1 MKSGIRIGVS
11 TCLLGEKV
19 RYDGGHKLDHFI
31 ADTLGPLVEYVPVCP
46 EYEAGFG
53 IPREALR
60 LVGDPAAPRLVTQKT
75 GLDVTERMQAWIG
88 PKLRDLE
95 GLDLCGF
102 IFKSR
107 SPSSGIER
115 VKVYD
120 EKGNAR
126 KTGSGLFAAAFM
138 RRFPLVPVEEEGRL
152 NDVHLR
158 ENFIVR
164 VFAFRRWKDLLEG
177 KAGRGEIVAFH
188 GRHKYLLM
196 AHSPP
201 LLKKLGSLVAGVKGM
216 PRGEFI
222 ARYETLFMDAL
233 RQRATVR
240 KNVNVLSH
248 MAGYFKKV
256 LDPREKE
263 ELRDI
268 IERYGREEVPLI
280 VPVTLVRHFV
290 RRYGVEYLEGQYYL
304 EPHPAE
310 LKLRNHA

>member
-19 RYDGGHKLDHFI
+19 RYDGGHKLDRFVTDI
-31 ADTLGPLVEYVPVCP
+31 LGPLVEYVPVCP

-60 LVGDPAAPRLVTQKT
+60 LVGDPAAPRMVTQKT

-107 SPSSGIER
+107 SPSSGMER

-126 KTGSGLFAAAFM
+126 KAGSGLFAAAFM

-177 KAGRGEIVAFH
+177 NAVRGEIVAFH

-196 AHSPP
+196 AHSPS
-201 LLKKLGSLVAGVKGM
+201 LLKKLGSLVAGVKDM

-222 ARYETLFMDAL
+222 ARYEALFMEAL

-290 RRYGVEYLEGQYYL
+290 RRYGVDYLEGQYYL